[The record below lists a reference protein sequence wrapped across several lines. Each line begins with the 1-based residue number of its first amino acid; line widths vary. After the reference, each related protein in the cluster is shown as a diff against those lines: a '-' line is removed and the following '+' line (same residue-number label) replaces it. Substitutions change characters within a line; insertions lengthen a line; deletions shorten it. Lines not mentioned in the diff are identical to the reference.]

1 MHTVSVGLSL
11 SNNLSCHLDYCHLW
25 RNWQKMWINV
35 DKHDE
40 KTRNLRLIIV
50 VVFVYRMEAKKR
62 SWLPGMWRCD
72 VAIFVSLCSTIRL
85 YSSFTVSN
93 ISNIAFF
100 FPPFW
105 MNREKKKNWVW
116 NPRLIIEYRM
126 TKAWSFKC
134 MRMIWIWVNVRDYE
148 KKWASFKKISIFA
161 SKRVVNS
168 METKIKKKLILNWI
182 GFGSMSTSQ
191 MILWCSPDKN
201 YASFFRQMRWKQEAY
216 R

>member
-72 VAIFVSLCSTIRL
+72 VAIFVSLCSSWSGCILSLL
-85 YSSFTVSN
+85 YQIYQISLSFFHRFEWIERRKKLGVKPPPHYRVSN
-93 ISNIAFF
+93 D
-100 FPPFW
+100 
-105 MNREKKKNWVW
+105 K
-116 NPRLIIEYRM
+116 
-126 TKAWSFKC
+126 
-134 MRMIWIWVNVRDYE
+134 
-148 KKWASFKKISIFA
+148 
-161 SKRVVNS
+161 S
-168 METKIKKKLILNWI
+168 ME
-182 GFGSMSTSQ
+182 F
-191 MILWCSPDKN
+191 
-201 YASFFRQMRWKQEAY
+201 
-216 R
+216 